1 MEFFKQKSALATR
14 PHVSVKIFK
23 NSYAIIEKYFVH
35 CFGVWLFLFSC
46 LLFQVNYF
54 LDWSNEIYLS
64 AYLNQTKEEKSKQV
78 WENFCVV
85 INSGSV

>member
-1 MEFFKQKSALATR
+1 MEFYKQKSALATR
-14 PHVSVKIFK
+14 PHVCVKIFK
-23 NSYAIIEKYFVH
+23 NSYAIIEKYFLH

-64 AYLNQTKEEKSKQV
+64 AYLNQTKKEKKV
-78 WENFCVV
+78 NKCE
-85 INSGSV
+85 SVFV